1 MSRLHALE
9 DEVKREKLKRKE
21 ESTTKRVAAKEKAA
35 RMAAMR
41 AEIDKARAEEE

>member
-9 DEVKREKLKRKE
+9 DEVKRAKLKRKE
-21 ESTTKRVAAKEKAA
+21 ESTTKRAAAKEKVA